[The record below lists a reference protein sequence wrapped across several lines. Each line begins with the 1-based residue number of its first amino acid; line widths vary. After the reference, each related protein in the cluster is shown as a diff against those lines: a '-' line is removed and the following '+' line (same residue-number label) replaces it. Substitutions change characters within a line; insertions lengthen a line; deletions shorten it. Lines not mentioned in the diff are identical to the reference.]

1 MKIKLLAAATV
12 LAVAASAHADV
23 SLLDA
28 SMYPTLAGTN
38 AGTISG
44 VSFASAAGNFILKSG
59 GTPSV
64 SGLGVTGGRTNDEI
78 DIGETITMSWT
89 GPLQITSFAIG
100 MLYNG
105 PEFADWAEIAQ
116 VQAWNGATLV
126 ATGLLQVDATNDTLA
141 YFTGTGFGSVT
152 NLSPATAAGGGGWR
166 VDNPFGTAG
175 VTKLEFTALASTL
188 CGYGTPGAV
197 GCTNQSDYVLSS
209 VTAVPEPSG
218 YLMALASLAGI
229 GFVARRRRAR
239 R

>member
-1 MKIKLLAAATV
+1 MKIKLLAAAAV
-12 LAVAASAHADV
+12 LAIGASAHADV
-23 SLLDA
+23 SLLD
-28 SMYPTLAGTN
+28 STMYLTLAGTS
-38 AGTISG
+38 GSTISG
-44 VSFASAAGNFILKSG
+44 VSFASAAGNFIVKSG
-59 GTPSV
+59 GSPGV

-89 GPLQITSFAIG
+89 GPLQITSFAVG
-100 MLYNG
+100 MLFNG
-105 PEFADWAEIAQ
+105 PEFADWAEKAQ
-116 VQAWNGATLV
+116 VKAWYGATLV
-126 ATGLLQVDATNDTLA
+126 ATGVLQVDATNDTLA
-141 YFTGTGFGSVT
+141 NFTGTGFGTVT

-175 VTKLEFTALASTL
+175 VTKLEFTALDSTL

>member
-1 MKIKLLAAATV
+1 M
-12 LAVAASAHADV
+12 
-23 SLLDA
+23 
-28 SMYPTLAGTN
+28 
-38 AGTISG
+38 
-44 VSFASAAGNFILKSG
+44 
-59 GTPSV
+59 
-64 SGLGVTGGRTNDEI
+64 TGGRTSNEI

-89 GPLQITSFAIG
+89 GPLQITSFAVG
-100 MLYNG
+100 MLFNG
-105 PEFADWAEIAQ
+105 PEFADWAEKAQ
-116 VQAWNGATLV
+116 VQAWNGVTLV

-141 YFTGTGFGSVT
+141 HFTGTGFGTVT

-166 VDNPFGTAG
+166 VDNPFGAAT
-175 VTKLEFTALASTL
+175 VDKLEFTALASST
-188 CGYGTPGAV
+188 CGWATPGTV